1 MIIRTRAYARAG
13 LIGNPSDGYFGKT
26 ISIICRN
33 YAAEVCCYESPR
45 VVIRPRGRDLLE
57 FDSLDALAEDVR
69 LNGYYGGI
77 RLIKAAVKC
86 FSDYCH
92 EHGIDLDRRN
102 FSIEYVTNIPVRVGL
117 AGSSAII
124 TATMR
129 ALMSFY
135 GVQIGKQV
143 LPNLVMSVEV
153 DELGIGAGLQDRV
166 IQTFEGVV
174 FMDFEQQL
182 MQEQGHGQYEQLD
195 PALLP
200 PLFVAH
206 HDRLAEGT
214 EVTHNDLRVRF
225 DRGDQQVHDAIQ
237 QFATYAQEARDLIV
251 AGRGKEIGPLL
262 NANFD
267 LRAKLCPIS
276 DGNRKL
282 VEIGRNQGAAAK
294 FAGSG
299 GAVVATYDGDK
310 DRLKAIRQAY
320 AQVGAK
326 VFVPCIEEGGVSSP
340 DQKLARW
347 WWGSA

>member
-33 YAAEVCCYESPR
+33 HAAEVCCYESPR
-45 VVIRPRGRDLLE
+45 LVIRPRGRDQLE
-57 FDSLDALAEDVR
+57 FDSIDALAEDVR

-77 RLIKAAVKC
+77 RLIKAAVKRFC
-86 FSDYCH
+86 DYCRD
-92 EHGIDLDRRN
+92 HGIELDHRN
-102 FSIEYVTNIPVRVGL
+102 FSIEYKTDIPVRVGL

-135 GVQIGKQV
+135 GVRISNHV
-143 LPNLVMSVEV
+143 LPNLVLSVEV

-166 IQTFEGVV
+166 IQAFEGVV
-174 FMDFEQQL
+174 FMDFD
-182 MQEQGHGQYEQLD
+182 QETMTRQGYGQYESLD
-195 PALLP
+195 PAQLP

-225 DRGDQQVHDAIQ
+225 DRGDAEVHAAMR
-237 QFATYAQEARDLIV
+237 QFAEYAQQTRDLIV
-251 AGRGKEIGPLL
+251 AGRGSEIGPLL
-262 NANFD
+262 DANFD

-276 DGNRKL
+276 EGNHKL
-282 VEIGRNQGAAAK
+282 VEVGRRQGAAVK

-299 GAVVATYDGDK
+299 GAVIATYDGDD
-310 DRLKAIRQAY
+310 DRLEALKAAY
-320 AQVGAK
+320 AEVGAK
-326 VFVPCIEEGGVSSP
+326 VFVPRIS
-340 DQKLARW
+340 
-347 WWGSA
+347 